1 MEREGSIKSR
11 GWNERIPKST
21 TVRDAVICFV
31 TKNHTEAELYFS
43 EVKGRRC
50 VAKCQGHHF
59 TYLWSRLCLFSF
71 PNDAQ

>member
-1 MEREGSIKSR
+1 MDREGSIKKR

-21 TVRDAVICFV
+21 TDAVICSH
-31 TKNHTEAELYFS
+31 NHTEAEVVFS

-59 TYLWSRLCLFSF
+59 TYLWSRVCLFSF
-71 PNDAQ
+71 PKDAQ